1 MKKIIYFLLTV
12 AVATTACTSEAP
24 PMGAAIESRDSLPV
38 MTTYGVSKLISDS
51 GIVRYKIIAEEWRVF
66 DKTVPQR
73 QEFPKGLYLERYD
86 NNLRTNLHITADTAF
101 CYDQNLWKL
110 RGHVMIN
117 DIEKQL
123 VYQSEELYWDMRKH
137 IFYANTHFIID
148 EPTRH
153 IEGYWFESDEQM
165 KKIKVKNSSGFMP
178 FATQSSATANADSTT
193 TKEADVKVNPSTTA
207 PERNTNKKPA
217 AAPNQKSTKPSTPKP
232 LRTPPAIKDPVRL
245 NSDGPKTDVKAKMKM
260 QTTNERVRM

>member
-1 MKKIIYFLLTV
+1 LKKIIYFLLTV

-165 KKIKVKNSSGFMP
+165 KQYKIGGSSGYMP
-178 FATQSSATANADSTT
+178 MKTSSTKSDSTATSTADS
-193 TKEADVKVNPSTTA
+193 ASVKGKDKAV
-207 PERNTNKKPA
+207 EKKPSLQSPA
-217 AAPNQKSTKPSTPKP
+217 KPISKP
-232 LRTPPAIKDPVRL
+232 LPLKQTPQKQIPRLDLNKRPTLSKQRTRI
-245 NSDGPKTDVKAKMKM
+245 
-260 QTTNERVRM
+260 